1 MAAATAP
8 TRCARSM
15 PTATIR
21 YRCLR
26 HHRYDRCNLQNRPNT
41 PIPLSMVA
49 STTSPLK
56 DVLALSDTSRLT
68 LSSIWVASVHFFY
81 VLRSSSY
88 NSASDSVVD
97 PPSNESIS
105 TGADT
110 PSTTSGCSSLISRMT
125 ACCIRRSSS
134 TQLMCLSLHSQR
146 TKALPKGM
154 SCPLD
159 DATASLGI
167 ELHGS
172 MFLVKVA
179 NSIPS
184 ASGQPIQLLSQS
196 CRVLFGASVS
206 AIQPMLMRSS
216 LRFLTVPSQSHGLRF
231 SSNSATP
238 LDPNSPK
245 ALPHPPDPSPQ
256 IVALRGF
263 ISKYRHLDIDTH
275 RRKDRLLLKKLAE
288 LFGEAKECLQEPS
301 LGLQWWEYE
310 WLLQNISMSRSRAY
324 CHERMVKLLVMDL
337 LASDVEF
344 GLPQFTMA
352 LKSLRRHPSGIYLS
366 NQMIHRLNCAGVT
379 DPWDRKIYQWLLSIH
394 ITCNGTAAAEDWF
407 RIQVDAAHAL
417 GSSSV
422 ACTETSAMP
431 SNNLTWDSRFFAAL
445 IEGYS
450 QEGDTDQ
457 IVSLLSEAVKLDC
470 FSGELASYPIRQL
483 CAIGKFQEA
492 NAIYQQYRHEDYK
505 PHARLFENMIWGTLV
520 AQFRIEFNAH
530 TRSSI
535 DVPAHMRRA
544 RPKLDPDATITAA
557 NSIMT
562 DLNKAGYQPSV
573 EIIAMY
579 LTHFMI
585 RGKYSKAI
593 SLYDDMTAQGMAWNY
608 VSLTVMIKVF
618 FSIKDL
624 DRVNQTIDL
633 YDRSGFDRDL
643 VFYGT
648 LMDGM
653 SHLGEHEKSLEFYQ
667 EFLDASLLPDDS
679 IYNIL
684 LSIHGRRLD
693 MSSAENTWKQMEENG
708 IRLTEHSFCILI
720 HGYGLSGNLRKMEQ
734 LLEAMSLRKIPISEA
749 TYNTL
754 MNAHI
759 NNLNYRGVQ
768 HIYERML
775 SAGIEPGV
783 YTFNILLKLQ
793 LRQLQ
798 TTKTSETLKAMH
810 DAGIE
815 PTNSTY
821 ISLIRL
827 YSRTGHM
834 DEAQRVHRVHKTKSI
849 YNDDYSN
856 SPSTTRVLFL
866 NKYSNIGDW
875 DAFEEQLSLAKEE
888 GIVFGAIMYEALIQ
902 GFYRREGFS
911 GAERWYRI
919 ALDSCTTLGVRI
931 FNKMIQLCIRDG
943 FHSMAIE
950 VVNEMLARGIKAD
963 IFTYTWLLRAGIV
976 ISDTGV
982 SKTARS
988 TWSPASPADVVSSGD
1003 SSSHGDAANGV
1014 SNTPPLE
1021 FDAFEFEFEND
1032 DDGNA
1037 VAVDGAVV
1045 VDSPPPTST
1054 FLPPPHIL

>member
-1 MAAATAP
+1 
-8 TRCARSM
+8 
-15 PTATIR
+15 
-21 YRCLR
+21 
-26 HHRYDRCNLQNRPNT
+26 
-41 PIPLSMVA
+41 
-49 STTSPLK
+49 
-56 DVLALSDTSRLT
+56 
-68 LSSIWVASVHFFY
+68 
-81 VLRSSSY
+81 
-88 NSASDSVVD
+88 
-97 PPSNESIS
+97 
-105 TGADT
+105 
-110 PSTTSGCSSLISRMT
+110 MT

-146 TKALPKGM
+146 TKAAKGM

-256 IVALRGF
+256 I
-263 ISKYRHLDIDTH
+263 
-275 RRKDRLLLKKLAE
+275 
-288 LFGEAKECLQEPS
+288 
-301 LGLQWWEYE
+301 
-310 WLLQNISMSRSRAY
+310 NISMSRSRAY

-407 RIQVDAAHAL
+407 RSVDAAHAL
-417 GSSSV
+417 GSSS
-422 ACTETSAMP
+422 
-431 SNNLTWDSRFFAAL
+431 
-445 IEGYS
+445 
-450 QEGDTDQ
+450 EGDTDR

-544 RPKLDPDATITAA
+544 P
-557 NSIMT
+557 
-562 DLNKAGYQPSV
+562 
-573 EIIAMY
+573 
-579 LTHFMI
+579 
-585 RGKYSKAI
+585 AI

-667 EFLDASLLPDDS
+667 EF
-679 IYNIL
+679 
-684 LSIHGRRLD
+684 G
-693 MSSAENTWKQMEENG
+693 
-708 IRLTEHSFCILI
+708 
-720 HGYGLSGNLRKMEQ
+720 
-734 LLEAMSLRKIPISEA
+734 
-749 TYNTL
+749 
-754 MNAHI
+754 
-759 NNLNYRGVQ
+759 
-768 HIYERML
+768 
-775 SAGIEPGV
+775 
-783 YTFNILLKLQ
+783 
-793 LRQLQ
+793 
-798 TTKTSETLKAMH
+798 
-810 DAGIE
+810 
-815 PTNSTY
+815 
-821 ISLIRL
+821 
-827 YSRTGHM
+827 
-834 DEAQRVHRVHKTKSI
+834 
-849 YNDDYSN
+849 
-856 SPSTTRVLFL
+856 
-866 NKYSNIGDW
+866 
-875 DAFEEQLSLAKEE
+875 
-888 GIVFGAIMYEALIQ
+888 
-902 GFYRREGFS
+902 
-911 GAERWYRI
+911 RI
-919 ALDSCTTLGVRI
+919 A
-931 FNKMIQLCIRDG
+931 F
-943 FHSMAIE
+943 A
-950 VVNEMLARGIKAD
+950 
-963 IFTYTWLLRAGIV
+963 
-976 ISDTGV
+976 
-982 SKTARS
+982 
-988 TWSPASPADVVSSGD
+988 
-1003 SSSHGDAANGV
+1003 
-1014 SNTPPLE
+1014 
-1021 FDAFEFEFEND
+1021 
-1032 DDGNA
+1032 
-1037 VAVDGAVV
+1037 
-1045 VDSPPPTST
+1045 
-1054 FLPPPHIL
+1054 